1 MSRLSSLR
9 TTLGRGVRFLASRI
23 SWFFAHLFGH
33 WQWESPAWIRWVGVQ
48 FNRFTR
54 YLAADRK
61 RAAGLL
67 ILVIAAGGGFAW
79 YETRPKPNYVE
90 YSVSPPPLTTY
101 DDMGVQHIKPMRVQ
115 FSEPVAPLKN
125 LEKAVTSGIDVS
137 PAIAGTWFWVSD
149 RELQFTPRDDWP
161 IDAKFKV
168 RLASKGFLADLILL
182 EDYKFTFATEAF
194 SARFTESQFYQDPR
208 DPNLKKLVATV
219 QFSHPVDTAEFEKHV
234 ALATAS
240 DAAYLGLKPDSRNFT
255 VVYDKLKLA
264 AHIHSAALAMP
275 RDDTPMK
282 VKLAPGIRAARGGNE
297 TRDPFE
303 TTVTI
308 PGRTSLRF
316 SDARMTLV
324 DNARYEPEQI
334 MLLQSSSP
342 VAEKALTGKVT
353 ACVLPERHPNQ
364 PKEDLQP
371 FKWTNLTEIG
381 AEFITKCE
389 ALSLSYVP
397 SEEGGNTSHGLK
409 FRAPVGRYIY
419 ALVKEN
425 VEGIGGYI
433 SGKPYVAT
441 FEVEPYKK
449 ALTFLGTGALLSL
462 SGDRKIGFMAR
473 DVDRVEVAVGRVLP
487 NQLHHLGASLWDY
500 SNPNFGADLE
510 DKIAEKLITQRDF
523 STAEPGKPSYD
534 SIDLSP
540 YLLDRSGRHGLFLL
554 HLRSLPDRPPRG
566 ANANRRRDPRE
577 IQDARLVLI
586 TDLGFVIKLAKDGS
600 RDVFVQSIRS
610 GDPVAGARIEVIG
623 KNGEPVMAYTT
634 DAGGRAQLPKFPDT
648 LRREKTPS
656 MVVVRK
662 EDDYSFLSFRTGG
675 RELDLSRF
683 DTGGVENAA
692 SSEQLST
699 YVFSDRGIY
708 RPGETTHLGL
718 VTRTADWKSSL
729 TGLPIDVEITDA
741 RGIIVNRNSL
751 KLSPL
756 GFDEITYTSQPAAP
770 TGTYQVSAY
779 LVKDDKRRDLL
790 GSSSFKVQEFEPDRM
805 KVRLTLS
812 EQPVAGWLTT
822 DDVKARIVAAHLF
835 GEPAGNRRVEGEMT
849 LTPVLP
855 QFGKYMDYR
864 FQIGEKLPEPFHETL
879 PPSVTDD
886 KGSAELKLDLGRFVG
901 RAYRLNVLARAFEAE
916 GGRNVAAQDS
926 VIVSDA
932 PYLVGVKPD
941 GDLNFVRR
949 TSSHQANW
957 LAVNRQLAPVAAD
970 GLTLEWVQRKYLSVL
985 TQQDNQTYKYVSKLK
1000 EIVRDT
1006 KKVNIASGGS
1016 NLAIPTDEP
1025 GDFVLVLRN
1034 AAGAEVNRLSY
1045 SVAGQ
1050 ANVSRSL
1057 ERNAELQIQLDKS
1070 AYLGGDTI
1078 EISIRAPY
1086 TGAGL
1091 ITIERERV
1099 YHYQW
1104 FKTSTT
1110 SSVQRIT
1117 LPREF
1122 EGNGYVTVQFL
1133 RDPASDELFLS
1144 PLSYGVAPFAANLGE
1159 RSQPVTLSAPREVK
1173 PGVTMTMHVSTPEI
1187 SRVAVLAVDE
1197 GILQVARYK
1206 NPDPLGYFFQKKMLE
1221 VQSTQILDLILP
1233 DFKRFL
1239 ALAAPGGDAD
1249 GGFARHLNPFNKKSK
1264 PPVAY
1269 WSGLIE
1275 VGPGGK
1281 DLKYTVPDYFNGKL
1295 RIVAIAVNAK
1305 RVGVTEADT
1314 EVKGDFILT
1323 PNVPAMVAPGDELI
1337 VSIGVFNNTV
1347 TKTTNGAAAPPIQV
1361 EVQSSSPLSAIGPSR
1376 VDLQIADKQEGVAEF
1391 RFKTNPILGA
1401 ASLKFTARRGTSEA
1415 RIEESV
1421 SVRPPIAFRTQLSL
1435 GRFDSSN
1442 ATVALTRYMYSDKRT
1457 VAASVSTIP
1466 LVWGQGLLA
1475 YLNDYPYYCTEQIVS
1490 KGIGAMLISSRPE
1503 FGSIKGSETLANLYS
1518 ALQSRQNDEGG
1529 FGLWAST
1536 PISAEFASLYAAH
1549 FLIESRERGQKI
1561 PPEML
1566 LNVNSWLSQY
1576 ATTPA
1581 STLTGG
1587 RLRAYAVYLLVRQ
1600 GIKPTAA
1607 ISNVEQELTHRFEKT
1622 WQTDL
1627 SAAYLASAYRLM
1639 QRNDEAD
1646 RIIKNVPWSQQK
1658 KDFIDESYYD
1668 PTDHDTQLLYLIA
1681 RHFPNRLAGVPATTL
1696 DSIGTSISG
1705 NGINSLSA
1713 AYTLLALDA
1722 YAKAA
1727 TSTVKFGITEINK
1740 EGRETAIP
1748 LPAGSSTTM
1757 PKVSVSESA
1766 SRVQFSKATS
1776 NGALPGYYL
1785 INESGFDRNPP
1796 SAAINQ
1802 GIEIIRE
1809 FLDMKGN
1816 VITQVKVGEEFLVRL
1831 RLRSTNKDLVQQV
1844 AVVDLLPGGV
1854 EPVLEL
1860 QPAADSSTG
1869 VEPAAAPKRQ
1879 AGAAALPI
1887 GLPDKSNWNPEH
1899 VDVRED
1905 RIVLYGDVSRNQ
1917 STFVYRIRATNAG
1930 VFQAPPAFAEGMY
1943 NRKIT
1948 GLGLAGKLEIVKP

>member
-1 MSRLSSLR
+1 MSRSSSLR
-9 TTLGRGVRFLASRI
+9 TTLGRGASLLASRI
-23 SWFFAHLFGH
+23 SWMFTKLFGR
-33 WQWESPAWIRWVGVQ
+33 WQWQAPAWIRWAGDQ
-48 FNRFTR
+48 WARFTR
-54 YLAADRK
+54 YVAADRK

-67 ILVIAAGGGFAW
+67 LVLIAASGALAW
-79 YETRPKPNYVE
+79 YVTRPKPDYVE
-90 YSVSPPPLTTY
+90 YTVSPPPLTTY
-101 DDMGVQHIKPMRVQ
+101 DEMGVQHIYPMRID
-115 FSEPVAPLKN
+115 FSEPVAPLKSI
-125 LEKAVTSGIDVS
+125 EKAVTSGIDVS

-149 RELQFTPRDDWP
+149 RQLQLTPRDDWP
-161 IDAKFKV
+161 IDTKYKV
-168 RLASKGFLADLILL
+168 RFASKGFLADLVRL
-182 EDYKFTFATEAF
+182 EDYSFTFATEPF
-194 SARFTESQFYQDPR
+194 SARLTESQFYQDPR

-234 ALATAS
+234 SLDTAS

-264 AHIHSAALAMP
+264 AHIHSASLAMP

-282 VKLAPGIRAARGGNE
+282 VKFGRGIRAARGGND

-303 TTVTI
+303 ATVTI

-334 MLLQSSSP
+334 MLVQSSSP

-353 ACVLPERHPNQ
+353 ACLLPERHEKQ

-371 FKWTNLTEIG
+371 YRWTNIEEIG
-381 AEFITKCE
+381 AEIRTKCE
-389 ALSLSYVP
+389 ALTLSYVP

-409 FRAPVGRYIY
+409 FRAPVGRYVY
-419 ALVKEN
+419 ATVKDG
-425 VEGIGGYI
+425 VDGIGGYI

-441 FEVEPYKK
+441 FEIEPYRK

-462 SGDRKIGFMAR
+462 TGDRKIGFMSR

-487 NQLHHLGASLWDY
+487 NQLHHLGAALGDY
-500 SNPNFGADLE
+500 SNPNFGGDLE
-510 DKIAEKLITQRDF
+510 DKIVEKFTANRDF
-523 STAEPGKPSYD
+523 SAVDPGKPSYD
-534 SIDLSP
+534 SIDLNP
-540 YLLDRSGRHGLFLL
+540 YLQDRSGRHGLFLL
-554 HLRSLPDRPPRG
+554 RLRSLPDRPGRG

-577 IQDARLVLI
+577 VQDARLVLI

-610 GDPVAGARIEVIG
+610 GDPVGGARIEVIG

-648 LRREKTPS
+648 LRREKTPM
-656 MVVVRK
+656 MVVVQK
-662 EDDYSFLSFRTGG
+662 EDDYSFLAFRTGG
-675 RELDLSRF
+675 RQLDLSRF

-729 TGLPIDVEITDA
+729 TGLPIDVEITDS
-741 RGIIVNRNSL
+741 RGTIVNRNSM

-779 LVKDDKRRDLL
+779 LVKDERRRDLL

-812 EQPVAGWLTT
+812 DQPSAGWLTT

-835 GEPAGNRRVEGEMT
+835 GEPASNRRVEGEMT

-855 QFGKYMDYR
+855 QFSKFADYR
-864 FQIGEKLPEPFHETL
+864 FQIGEKLPEPYRETL

-886 KGSAELKLDLGRFVG
+886 KGSAEFKLDLGRFIG

-949 TSSHQANW
+949 TSSRQANW

-1006 KKVNIASGGS
+1006 RKVNVASGGS

-1034 AAGAEVNRLSY
+1034 AAGAELNRLSY

-1057 ERNAELQIQLDKS
+1057 ERNAELQVQLDKPQ
-1070 AYLGGDTI
+1070 YLGGDTI
-1078 EISIRAPY
+1078 EVSIRAPY

-1099 YHYQW
+1099 FHYQW
-1104 FKTSTT
+1104 FKSTTT

-1117 LPREF
+1117 LPRDF

-1159 RSQPVTLSAPREVK
+1159 RIQPVTLTAPREVK
-1173 PGVTMTMHVSTPEI
+1173 PGVTMTMHVSTPEL

-1221 VQSTQILDLILP
+1221 VESTQILDLILP

-1269 WSGLIE
+1269 WSGLVD

-1305 RVGVTEADT
+1305 HVGVAEADT

-1337 VSIGVFNNTV
+1337 VSMGVFNNTV
-1347 TKTTNGAAAPPIQV
+1347 TKTANGAAPPPIQI
-1361 EVQSSSPLSAIGPSR
+1361 EVQVSGGLSPMGSTR

-1391 RFKTNPILGA
+1391 RFKTNPVLGA

-1421 SVRPPIAFRTQLSL
+1421 SIRPPIAFRTQLSL

-1442 ATVALTRYMYSDKRT
+1442 ATVAVTRNMYSEKRT
-1457 VAASVSTIP
+1457 VDASVSTIP

-1475 YLNDYPYYCTEQIVS
+1475 YLNDYPYYCTEQIIS
-1490 KGIGAMLISSRPE
+1490 KGIGAMLITSRPE
-1503 FGSIKGSETLANLYS
+1503 FGSIKGNETLANLYS
-1518 ALQSRQNDEGG
+1518 ALQSRQNEEGG

-1536 PISAEFASLYAAH
+1536 PVSAEFASIYAAH
-1549 FLIESRERGQKI
+1549 FLVESKEKGQKI

-1566 LNVNSWLSQY
+1566 SNVDNWLTGY
-1576 ATTPA
+1576 ASTPA
-1581 STLTGG
+1581 GTLTGG

-1607 ISNVEQELTHRFEKT
+1607 IANVEQELTHRYEKT

-1627 SAAYLASAYRLM
+1627 AAAYLASSYRLM
-1639 QRNDEAD
+1639 QRNDEAE

-1668 PTDHDTQLLYLIA
+1668 PTDHDTQLLYLLA
-1681 RHFPNRLAGVPATTL
+1681 RHFPNRLPGVPVATL
-1696 DSIGTSISG
+1696 DAIGTSISG
-1705 NGINSLSA
+1705 NGVNSLSA

-1722 YAKAA
+1722 YAKSAS
-1727 TSTVKFGITEINK
+1727 STVKFGISEIDRN
-1740 EGRETAIP
+1740 GRVQALP
-1748 LPAGSSTTM
+1748 LPANSSTSI

-1766 SRVQFSKATS
+1766 SKVQFSKATS

-1796 SAAINQ
+1796 TTEINQ

-1816 VITQVKVGEEFLVRL
+1816 VIVRVKVGEEFLVRL
-1831 RLRSTNKDLVQQV
+1831 RLRSTSKDMVQQV

-1854 EPVLEL
+1854 EPVLEI
-1860 QPAADSSTG
+1860 QPLADSSIG
-1869 VEPAAAPKRQ
+1869 VDPAAAPSRQ
-1879 AGAAALPI
+1879 AGAAVLPI
-1887 GLPDKSNWNPEH
+1887 GLPDKSNWSPQH
-1899 VDVRED
+1899 ADVRDD
-1905 RIVLYGDVSRNQ
+1905 RIVLYGDVARNQ
-1917 STFVYRIRATNAG
+1917 TTFVYRIRATNAG
-1930 VFQAPPAFAEGMY
+1930 TFQAPPAFAEGMY
-1943 NRKIT
+1943 NRKIS
-1948 GLGLAGKLEIVKP
+1948 GLGLAGKLEIEKP

>member
-1 MSRLSSLR
+1 MSRLASLR
-9 TTLGRGVRFLASRI
+9 SALERAARFLVSRI
-23 SWFFAHLFGH
+23 SWLCAHLFGH
-33 WQWESPAWIRWVGVQ
+33 WKWESPAWVQ
-48 FNRFTR
+48 WTGRQWSHFRHFV
-54 YLAADRK
+54 AADRK
-61 RAAGLL
+61 RAVGLL
-67 ILVIAAGGGFAW
+67 VVVIAAGAALTW
-79 YETRPKPNYVE
+79 YVTRPKPDYIPYIVTG
-90 YSVSPPPLTTY
+90 PPLTVY
-101 DDMGVQHIKPMRVQ
+101 DDMGVQHIKPMSVT
-115 FSEPVAPLKN
+115 FSSAVAPLKN
-125 LEKAVTSGIDVS
+125 IEKAVTAGIEIS

-149 RELQFTPRDDWP
+149 RELQLTPRDDWP
-161 IDAKFKV
+161 IDTTFKV
-168 RLASKGFLADLILL
+168 RFASKGFLAEHVRL
-182 EDYKFTFATEAF
+182 EENAFTFATE
-194 SARFTESQFYQDPR
+194 RFQTRFAESQFYQDPR

-219 QFSHPVDTAEFEKHV
+219 RFSHPVDATDFESHISLEAAK
-234 ALATAS
+234 

-275 RDDTPMK
+275 RDDTSMK
-282 VKLAPGIRAARGGNE
+282 VKLARGIRAARGGNE
-297 TRDPFE
+297 TREPLE
-303 TTVTI
+303 ATITI

-334 MLLQSSSP
+334 LLLRSSSP
-342 VAEKALTGKVT
+342 VSEKALSGKVT
-353 ACVLPERHPNQ
+353 ACVLPERHPKQ

-371 FKWTNLTEIG
+371 YRWTNENEIG
-381 AEFITKCE
+381 AEFISECE
-389 ALSLSYVP
+389 ALALSYVP

-409 FRAPVGRYIY
+409 FRAPVGRYVF
-419 ALVKEN
+419 ATVKDG

-433 SGKPYVAT
+433 AGKTYVNT
-441 FEVEPYKK
+441 FEVEPYRK

-462 SGDRKIGFMAR
+462 GGDRKIGYMAR
-473 DVDRVEVAVGRVLP
+473 DVDRIEVAVGRVLP
-487 NQLHHLGASLWDY
+487 NQLHHLGAALWDY
-500 SNPNFGADLE
+500 SNPNFGNDIE
-510 DKIAEKLITQRDF
+510 DRIVEKFTTTRDF
-523 STAEPGKPSYD
+523 GAAEPGKPSYD
-534 SIDLSP
+534 SVDLTP

-554 HLRSLPDRPPRG
+554 HLRSLPDRPGRG
-566 ANANRRRDPRE
+566 ANANRRRDPSE
-577 IQDARLVLI
+577 IRDARLVLV
-586 TDLGFVIKLAKDGS
+586 TDLGFVIKLAKDGT

-610 GDPVAGARIEVIG
+610 GEPVAGARVEVIG
-623 KNGEPVMAYTT
+623 RNGQPVMAYTT
-634 DAGGRAQLPKFPDT
+634 DAGGRAQLPKFPDQ
-648 LRREKTPS
+648 LRREKNPQ
-656 MVVVRK
+656 MVVVQK
-662 EDDYSFLSFRTGG
+662 DDDYSFLSFRTGG

-683 DTGGVENAA
+683 DTGGVENAE
-692 SSEQLST
+692 SSEELST

-729 TGLPIDVEITDA
+729 TGLPIDVEITDP
-741 RGIIVNRNSL
+741 RGTIVNRNSM

-756 GFDEITYTSQPAAP
+756 GFDEITYTSQPASP

-779 LVKDDKRRDLL
+779 LVKDERRRDLL

-812 EQPVAGWLTT
+812 DQPAAGWLTT
-822 DDVKARIVAAHLF
+822 DDVNARIVAAHLF
-835 GEPAGNRRVEGEMT
+835 GEPASNRRVEGEMT

-855 QFGKYMDYR
+855 QFSKFADYR
-864 FQIGEKLPEPFHETL
+864 FQVGEKLPEPYRETL
-879 PPSVTDD
+879 PPSITDNM
-886 KGSAELKLDLGRFVG
+886 GSAEFKLDLGRFVG

-926 VIVSDA
+926 AIVSDA

-949 TSSHQANW
+949 TSARQANW
-957 LAVNRQLAPVAAD
+957 LAVNRQLTPVAAD
-970 GLTLEWVQRKYLSVL
+970 GLTLEWVQRKFLSVL
-985 TQQDNQTYKYVSKLK
+985 TQQDNQTYRYVSKLK
-1000 EIVRDT
+1000 ETVRNT
-1006 KKVNIASGGS
+1006 QNVKIASGGS
-1016 NLAIPTDEP
+1016 DFKIPTDEP
-1025 GDFVLVLRN
+1025 GEFVLILRN
-1034 AAGAEVNRLSY
+1034 ADGVELNRLSY

-1057 ERNAELQIQLDKS
+1057 ERNAELQIQLDKAS
-1070 AYLGGDTI
+1070 YLGGDPI

-1099 YHYQW
+1099 FHYQW
-1104 FKTSTT
+1104 FKTTTT

-1117 LPREF
+1117 LPRDF

-1144 PLSYGVAPFAANLGE
+1144 PLSYGVAPFSANLGE
-1159 RSQPVTLSAPREVK
+1159 RTQPVTLTAPREVK
-1173 PGVTMTMHVSTPEI
+1173 PGVTMTMRVSTPEA

-1249 GGFARHLNPFNKKSK
+1249 GGFARHLNPFNKKTK

-1269 WSGLIE
+1269 WSGLID

-1281 DLKYTVPDYFNGKL
+1281 ELKYTVPDYFNGKL
-1295 RIVAIAVNAK
+1295 RIVAIAVNTK
-1305 RVGVTEADT
+1305 RVGVAEVDT

-1323 PNVPAMVAPGDELI
+1323 PNVPSMVSPGDELI
-1337 VSIGVFNNTV
+1337 VSVGVFNNTV
-1347 TKTTNGAAAPPIQV
+1347 ARTVNGAAPGPIQV
-1361 EVQSSSPLSAIGPSR
+1361 EVQVSNGLSAMGPSR
-1376 VDLQIADKQEGVAEF
+1376 VDLQVADKQEGVAEF
-1391 RFKTNPILGA
+1391 RFKTNAVLGA
-1401 ASLKFTARRGTSEA
+1401 ASLKFVARRGTAEA

-1421 SVRPPIAFRTQLSL
+1421 SVRPPIAYRTQLSL

-1442 ATVALTRYMYSDKRT
+1442 ATVALTRNMYSEKRT
-1457 VAASVSTIP
+1457 VDASVSTIP

-1490 KGIGAMLISSRPE
+1490 KGVGAMLISSRPE
-1503 FGSIKGSETLANLYS
+1503 YGSIKGSETLANLYS

-1529 FGLWAST
+1529 FGLWTSS
-1536 PISAEFASLYAAH
+1536 PVSAEFASIYAAH
-1549 FLIESRERGQKI
+1549 FLIESREKGQKI

-1566 LNVNSWLSQY
+1566 SNVNNWLGSY
-1576 ATTPA
+1576 ASTPA
-1581 STLTGG
+1581 STLLGG
-1587 RLRAYAVYLLVRQ
+1587 RQRAYAVYLLVRQ

-1607 ISNVEQELTHRFEKT
+1607 IANVEQELTRRYEKT

-1627 SAAYLASAYRLM
+1627 AAAYLASTYRLM
-1639 QRNDEAD
+1639 QRNNDAE
-1646 RIIKNVPWSQQK
+1646 RIIRNVPWSQQK
-1658 KDFIDESYYD
+1658 TDFSGEIYYSF
-1668 PTDHDTQLLYLIA
+1668 TGHDTQLLYLLA
-1681 RHFPNRLAGVPATTL
+1681 KHFPNRLADVPVATL

-1705 NGINSLSA
+1705 DGVNSLSA

-1727 TSTVKFGITEINK
+1727 SSTVKFSISEIQRD
-1740 EGRETAIP
+1740 GRERAIP

-1757 PKVSVSESA
+1757 PKVAVPESA
-1766 SRVQFSKATS
+1766 SKIQFSKTTS
-1776 NGALPGYYL
+1776 NGVLPGYYL
-1785 INESGFDRNPP
+1785 INESGFDRTPP
-1796 SAAINQ
+1796 AKEVNQ
-1802 GIEIIRE
+1802 GIEIIHE

-1816 VITQVKVGEEFLVRL
+1816 VITQAKVGEEFLVRL
-1831 RLRSTNKDLVQQV
+1831 RLRSTSKDLVQQV

-1854 EPVLEL
+1854 EAVLEL
-1860 QPAADSSTG
+1860 QPTADSSTG
-1869 VEPAAAPKRQ
+1869 VDPAAAPNRA

-1887 GLPDKSNWNPEH
+1887 GLQAKSNWSPQH
-1899 VDVRED
+1899 VDVRQD
-1905 RIVLYGDVSRNQ
+1905 RIILYGDISRDQ

-1930 VFQAPPAFAEGMY
+1930 LFQAPPAFAEGMY
-1943 NRKIT
+1943 DRKIS
-1948 GLGLAGKLEIVKP
+1948 GLGLAGKLDIVKP

>member
-1 MSRLSSLR
+1 VRL
-9 TTLGRGVRFLASRI
+9 LASRI
-23 SWFFAHLFGH
+23 SWFFANLFGH
-33 WQWESPAWIRWVGVQ
+33 WQWESPAWIKWVGAQ
-48 FNRFTR
+48 FAVFRRF
-54 YLAADRK
+54 LAADRK
-61 RAAGLL
+61 RAAALVVLL
-67 ILVIAAGGGFAW
+67 VAVGGASAW
-79 YETRPKPNYVE
+79 YVTRPKPDYVA
-90 YSVSPPPLTTY
+90 YTVTPPPLTTY
-101 DDMGVQHIKPMRVQ
+101 DEMGIQHINSMRIQ

-125 LEKAVTSGIDVS
+125 IEKAVTTGIDVS
-137 PAIAGTWFWVSD
+137 PAIAGTWFWVND
-149 RELQFTPRDDWP
+149 RELQLTPRDDWP
-161 IDAKFKV
+161 IDTTYKV
-168 RLASKGFLADLILL
+168 RFASKGFLAEIIRL
-182 EDYKFTFATEAF
+182 ENYSFKFATQPF
-194 SARFTESQFYQDPR
+194 SARISESQFYQDPR

-234 ALATAS
+234 KLETAS

-264 AHIHSAALAMP
+264 AHIHSVALAMP

-282 VKLAPGIRAARGGNE
+282 VKVTPGVRAARGGND
-297 TRDPFE
+297 TRDSLE
-303 TTVTI
+303 ASVTI

-353 ACVLPERHPNQ
+353 ACLLPERHEKQ

-371 FKWTNLTEIG
+371 YRWTNIQEIGTEIL
-381 AEFITKCE
+381 AKCD
-389 ALSLSYVP
+389 ALPLSYVP

-419 ALVKEN
+419 AMVKEN

-433 SGKPYVAT
+433 SGKPYTAT
-441 FEVEPYKK
+441 FEIEPYRK

-473 DVDRVEVAVGRVLP
+473 DVDQVEVTVGRVLP
-487 NQLHHLGASLWDY
+487 NQLHHLGAALWDY
-500 SNPNFGADLE
+500 SNPAFGGDLE
-510 DKIAEKLITQRDF
+510 DRIVEKFTLTRDF
-523 STAEPGKPSYD
+523 SGAEPGKPSYD
-534 SIDLSP
+534 SIDLNP
-540 YLLDRSGRHGLFLL
+540 YLQDRSGRHGLFLL
-554 HLRSLPDRPPRG
+554 HLRSLPDRPRRG
-566 ANANRRRDPRE
+566 PNAFRRRDPRE
-577 IQDARLVLI
+577 IQDGRLVLV
-586 TDLGFVIKLAKDGS
+586 TDLGFVIKQAKDGS

-610 GDPVAGARIEVIG
+610 GEPVAGARIEVIG

-634 DAGGRAQLPKFPDT
+634 DAGGRAQLPKFPDN

-662 EDDYSFLSFRTGG
+662 EDDFSFLSFRTGG

-708 RPGETTHLGL
+708 RPGETAHLGL

-729 TGLPIDVEITDA
+729 TGLPIDVEITDS
-741 RGIIVNRNSL
+741 RGTIVNRNSM
-751 KLSPL
+751 KLAPL
-756 GFDEITYTSQPAAP
+756 GFDEITYTSQPASP
-770 TGTYQVSAY
+770 TGIYQVSAY
-779 LVKDDKRRDLL
+779 LVKDNNRRDLL

-812 EQPVAGWLTT
+812 DQPAAGWLTT
-822 DDVKARIVAAHLF
+822 DDVKAQVTAAHLF
-835 GEPAGNRRVEGEMT
+835 GEPASNRRVEGEMT

-855 QFGKYMDYR
+855 QFSKYANYR

-886 KGSAELKLDLGRFVG
+886 KGNAELKLDLGRFVG

-932 PYLVGVKPD
+932 PFLVGVKPD
-941 GDLNFVRR
+941 GDLSFIRR
-949 TSSHQANW
+949 TSSRQANW

-1006 KKVNIASGGS
+1006 KKVDIASGGS
-1016 NLAIPTDEP
+1016 NLTIPTDEP
-1025 GDFVLVLRN
+1025 GDFALVLRN
-1034 AAGAEVNRLSY
+1034 AAGAELNRLNY

-1050 ANVSRSL
+1050 ANVTRSL

-1070 AYLGGDTI
+1070 VYLGGDTI

-1099 YHYQW
+1099 FHYQW
-1104 FKTSTT
+1104 FKTATT
-1110 SSVQRIT
+1110 SSIQRIT
-1117 LPREF
+1117 LPRDF

-1159 RSQPVTLSAPREVK
+1159 RTQPVTLTAPREVK
-1173 PGVTMTMHVSTPEI
+1173 PGTTMTMHVSTSEV

-1249 GGFARHLNPFNKKSK
+1249 GGFSRHLNPFNKKNK

-1269 WSGLIE
+1269 WSGLVD

-1295 RIVAIAVNAK
+1295 RIVAVAVNAK
-1305 RVGVTEADT
+1305 RVGVAEADT

-1337 VSIGVFNNTV
+1337 VSVGVFNNTV
-1347 TKTTNGAAAPPIQV
+1347 TKTAAGVSAPPIQV
-1361 EVQSSSPLSAIGPSR
+1361 EVQVSGQLSAVGPSR

-1391 RFKTNPILGA
+1391 RFKTNPVLGA

-1415 RIEESV
+1415 RIEESL

-1457 VAASVSTIP
+1457 VDASVSTIP

-1490 KGIGAMLISSRPE
+1490 EGFGAMLITSRPE
-1503 FGSIKGSETLANLYS
+1503 FGSIKGNKSLADLYS
-1518 ALQSRQNDEGG
+1518 TLQSRQNAEGG

-1536 PISAEFASLYAAH
+1536 PVTAEFATIHAAH
-1549 FLIESRERGQKI
+1549 FLIESKERGQKI
-1561 PPEML
+1561 PVEML
-1566 LNVNSWLSQY
+1566 SNVNNWLTQY

-1581 STLTGG
+1581 STLSEG

-1607 ISNVEQELTHRFEKT
+1607 ISNVEQELTHRYEKT

-1627 SAAYLASAYRLM
+1627 AAAYLASSYRLM
-1639 QRNDEAD
+1639 QRNDEAE

-1658 KDFIDESYYD
+1658 KDFADEVYYD
-1668 PTDHDTQLLYLIA
+1668 PISHDTQLLYLMA
-1681 RHFPNRLAGVPATTL
+1681 RHFPNRLPGLPGGILESV
-1696 DSIGTSISG
+1696 GTAISG
-1705 NGINSLSA
+1705 NGITSLSA
-1713 AYTLLALDA
+1713 AYMLLALDA

-1727 TSTVKFGITEINK
+1727 TSTVKFGISEINK
-1740 EGRETAIP
+1740 DGRDTAIP
-1748 LPAGSSTTM
+1748 IPANSSSTM

-1766 SRVQFSKATS
+1766 AKVQFSKTTS
-1776 NGALPGYYL
+1776 NGVLPAYYL

-1796 SAAINQ
+1796 TAAINQ
-1802 GIEIIRE
+1802 GIEIIHE

-1816 VITQVKVGEEFLVRL
+1816 VITQVKVGEEFLIRL
-1831 RLRSTNKDLVQQV
+1831 RLRSTIRDLLPQV

-1860 QPAADSSTG
+1860 QPTADSSTG
-1869 VEPAAAPKRQ
+1869 VDPAAAPNRQ
-1879 AGAAALPI
+1879 AGAGALPI
-1887 GLPDKSNWNPEH
+1887 GLPDKSNWYPQNI
-1899 VDVRED
+1899 DVRED
-1905 RIVLYGDVSRNQ
+1905 RIVLYGDISRNQ

-1930 VFQAPPAFAEGMY
+1930 SFQAPPAFAEGMY

-1948 GLGLAGKLEIVKP
+1948 GIGLAGKLEIVKP